1 MSRSIDAIDEQI
13 LYYLSQEARHTSA
26 PDIAEQVDVSA
37 PTVRNRIRQLEE
49 EGIIQGYHAH
59 IDYEKVEGRLVNH
72 YVCSTG
78 DRDREELARRALDI
92 SGVINV
98 REILSGRGDLR
109 IKVVGTDTDDLT
121 RIAQDLSSLGIEID
135 DEDLGYRE
143 YFRPY
148 APFGPRDEEPISPV
162 SGVAGLTGDANV
174 VELIVEDETP
184 IVGKTL
190 QEANEEG
197 VLTSDLLV
205 VRINRDGESIS
216 PTGETTIEAGDFI
229 TVHSRSGISEGT
241 LSAFTGQ

>member
-1 MSRSIDAIDEQI
+1 MARAIDAIDEQI
-13 LYYLSQEARHTSA
+13 LYYLAQEARHTSA
-26 PDIAEQVDVSA
+26 PDIAERVEVSP
-37 PTVRNRIRQLEE
+37 PTVRNRIRQLEAD
-49 EGIIQGYHAH
+49 GIIQGYHAH
-59 IDYEKVEGRLVNH
+59 IDYEKVDGRLVNH

-78 DRDREELARRALDI
+78 DRDRQELARRALDV
-92 SGVINV
+92 SGVVNV

-109 IKVVGTDTDDLT
+109 VKVVGTDTDDLT
-121 RIAQDLSSLGIEID
+121 RIAQDLNSLGIEID
-135 DEDLGYRE
+135 DEGLGYRE

-174 VELIVEDETP
+174 VELIVEEGTP

-190 QEANEEG
+190 QAANDEEL
-197 VLTSDLLV
+197 LTSDLLV

-216 PTGETTIEAGDFI
+216 PTGETTIQAGDFV
-229 TVHSRSGISEGT
+229 TVHSRSGISEET

>member
-1 MSRSIDAIDEQI
+1 MPGGIDAIDEQI
-13 LYYLSQEARHTSA
+13 LYYLAQEARHTSA

-49 EGIIQGYHAH
+49 DGIIQGYHAH

-78 DRDREELARRALDI
+78 DRDREELARRALEI
-92 SGVINV
+92 SGVVNV

-121 RIAQDLSSLGIEID
+121 RIAQDLISLGIEID

-174 VELIVEDETP
+174 VELIVEEETP
-184 IVGKTL
+184 IVGTTL

-197 VLTSDLLV
+197 LLTSDLLV
-205 VRINRDGESIS
+205 VRINRNGESIS
-216 PTGETTIEAGDFI
+216 PTGETTIQAGDFV
-229 TVHSRSGISEGT
+229 TVHSRSGISEET